1 MAHNQQQPYGSQ
13 NPDTA
18 GSTQMFQAFV
28 NDGGTPLNGPA
39 APAAP
44 SSGPR
49 VGLIVG
55 VVAAVAVIAVV
66 VFLALG

>member
-13 NPDTA
+13 EPDAA
-18 GSTQMFQAFV
+18 GNTQMFQAFV

-39 APAAP
+39 PATQ

-55 VVAAVAVIAVV
+55 VVVAVVVVAAVA
-66 VFLALG
+66 FLALG